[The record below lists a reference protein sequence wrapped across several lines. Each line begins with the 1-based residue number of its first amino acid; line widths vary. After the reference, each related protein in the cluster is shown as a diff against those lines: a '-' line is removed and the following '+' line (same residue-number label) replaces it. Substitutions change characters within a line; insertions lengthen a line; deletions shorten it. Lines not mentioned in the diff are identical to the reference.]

1 MKGDWV
7 DFKVIKAA
15 VTIEMVLQRYGIALK
30 HSGQELRGK
39 CPIHRGSDNKH
50 FTANISKNVFKC
62 FFAQCDAHG
71 NVLDFVAAMEHCS
84 VREAAVK
91 MRAWFKVGESVK
103 PSVFEKDSSAR
114 RGIYQDQNGQ
124 LYEVM
129 GTAIDGED
137 KNTRLVYRELFGDYR
152 LCVGS
157 PQLIQSNDSSGQP
170 LFHPV
175 KFL

>member
-1 MKGDWV
+1 MEGEWV
-7 DFKVIKAA
+7 DFRAIKAA
-15 VTIEMVLQRYGIALK
+15 VTIEVLFNRYGLVLK
-30 HSGQELRGK
+30 RTGQELRGK
-39 CPIHRGSDNKH
+39 CPIHRGTHNKH
-50 FTANISKNVFKC
+50 FTANTTKNVFKC
-62 FFAQCDAHG
+62 FFAQCGAHG

-84 VREAAVK
+84 LREAALK
-91 MRAWFKVGESVK
+91 LRDWFKVGESVK

-129 GTAIDGED
+129 GTAIDSED

-157 PQLIQSNDSSGQP
+157 PQLIQSNDSSAQP
-170 LFHPV
+170 LFHPM